1 MSKETQIRKLT
12 GSRQVLR
19 VFALGSI
26 TVVLYWALFHNES
39 LVLDLS
45 SKGHWAF
52 WIPVA
57 IAFVFSFAHG
67 AFTGEFWDVL
77 GIKAK
82 KG

>member
-1 MSKETQIRKLT
+1 MSKETQIKKKA
-12 GSRQVLR
+12 GGRQILR
-19 VFALGSI
+19 VLALGSI
-26 TVVLYWALFHNES
+26 TAILYWGLFRNES

-52 WIPVA
+52 WIPIV

>member
-1 MSKETQIRKLT
+1 MSREVQSRKKS
-12 GSRQVLR
+12 GARQLLR
-19 VFALGSI
+19 VLALGTI
-26 TVVLYWALFHNES
+26 TVVLYWALFRNES

-52 WIPVA
+52 WIPVV